1 MLRLEVQCVIYQII
15 SHLPSN
21 FAGKGNINWA
31 SWLSWVIVFN
41 YATLLSTTHPSQICL
56 LLKRFNFLRHVIWN
70 YPEQRRILQLVSY
83 IRTAVYEMSC
93 SVMVTCV
100 RLHHELAY
108 RVQTRFAIFLQKQ
121 MVPIQNKCYS
131 KKFVFSRWTPFY
143 NFCVYYFIYP
153 KVTKCFLSPKSNSF
167 IRWRQRQWKTV
178 QSYFLSYNF

>member
-21 FAGKGNINWA
+21 FASKGNINWA

-70 YPEQRRILQLVSY
+70 YPEQRRVLQLVSY

-93 SVMVTCV
+93 SVMVTCA

-108 RVQTRFAIFLQKQ
+108 RVRTRFAIFS
-121 MVPIQNKCYS
+121 QNKWCRFKTS
-131 KKFVFSRWTPFY
+131 VIPKNSSFHAELPFII
-143 NFCVYYFIYP
+143 FTFII
-153 KVTKCFLSPKSNSF
+153 SF
-167 IRWRQRQWKTV
+167 IQKLQNVSYRQNLT
-178 QSYFLSYNF
+178 LS